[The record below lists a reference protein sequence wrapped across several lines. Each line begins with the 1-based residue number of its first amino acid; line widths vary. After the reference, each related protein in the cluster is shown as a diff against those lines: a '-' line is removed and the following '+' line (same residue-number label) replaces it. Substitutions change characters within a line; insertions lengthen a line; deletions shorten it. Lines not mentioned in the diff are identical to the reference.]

1 MEASKNNPLFA
12 RMTRRRAL
20 AVGGTGALGLSA
32 AALIGCSAGSKA
44 TAPAAAN
51 KAAATGASS
60 APETPKRGGTLRYS
74 VDQNPDS
81 LNPYLGLGG
90 GATAG
95 TFHQNVY
102 STLFAFEPGFK
113 APATGKVI
121 GDAAVSWEQPDPLTI
136 VAKINPKA
144 KFDQRAPLNG
154 RNLTSDDV
162 LQTWKLLLATP
173 TLAPGLA
180 NKANPDAPI
189 ADMEAVDA
197 STVRIKLAYPDA
209 TSLSRLG
216 GALRIL
222 PAEGI
227 AGKFDLSKEMRGTG
241 AFILDS
247 YQPGVSIK
255 FKRNPDW
262 FGGPDKPYVDA
273 IENPIISAQ
282 AQLDVQFRAKKL
294 QWSAVSNENIAQ
306 FAKDLP
312 GTEIAVGTPN
322 TRSPLI
328 SPSFLPGQPWHDIR
342 VRRAVSMAIDRDTLA
357 NVLYNPQ
364 QFKALGV
371 NLNTYWNAP
380 LSGGYGAF
388 WLDPKSLKFGPAA
401 QYLKY
406 NVAEAK
412 KLLDA
417 AGYTSAKPMEFDL
430 LYPGTTYGTDWPTR
444 VETLQAMLKEAG
456 VKMNGVSV
464 DYATEYVPKI
474 FRGKTLFKGKNVD
487 AAAHL
492 VSGGGAADALL
503 YYLNFYTAKAA
514 NTATGTEYPE
524 FEAMLRKQLPVTNF
538 DERVAGVHELNKYA
552 VDNMLVVPAG
562 PYTEFID
569 LVWKDLRGPQEW
581 NPWSPSVRYGVSW
594 ITLLFQNFWFREQF

>member
-1 MEASKNNPLFA
+1 MEPRKTTPLHASVS
-12 RMTRRRAL
+12 RRRAL
-20 AVGGTGALGLSA
+20 AIATTGTAGLLG

-44 TAPAAAN
+44 PAPAES
-51 KAAATGASS
+51 KAAAPSAAA

-95 TFHQNVY
+95 AFHQNVY
-102 STLFAFEPGFK
+102 STMFAFEPGFK
-113 APATGKVI
+113 QAASGKVI
-121 GDAAVSWEQPDPLTI
+121 GDAATSWEQPDPLTVI
-136 VAKINPKA
+136 VRLNPKA

-154 RNLTSDDV
+154 RALNAEDV
-162 LQTWKLLLATP
+162 VQTWKLYLATP
-173 TLAPGLA
+173 TQATGLS
-180 NKANPDAPI
+180 NKANPDAPVTSI
-189 ADMEAVDA
+189 EAVDA
-197 STVRIKLAYPDA
+197 STVRIRLAASDA
-209 TSLSRLG
+209 TALSRLG

-227 AGKFDLSKEMRGTG
+227 AGQIDLAKEMRGTG
-241 AFILDS
+241 AFMLDS
-247 YQPGVSIK
+247 YHPGVSLK

-282 AQLDVQFRAKKL
+282 AQLDVQFRARKL
-294 QWSAVSNENIAQ
+294 QWSSVANENIPQ

-328 SPSFLPGQPWHDIR
+328 SPSFSPGQPWHDIR

-357 NVLYNPQ
+357 DVLFNPR
-364 QFKALGV
+364 QFDALGV
-371 NLNTYWNAP
+371 KLNVFWNAP

-388 WLDPKSLKFGPAA
+388 WLDPKSPKFGPASA
-401 QYLKY
+401 YLTH
-406 NVAEAK
+406 NVAESTKMLA
-412 KLLDA
+412 A
-417 AGYTSAKPMEFDL
+417 AGYTSAKPLEFDL

-444 VETLQAMLKEAG
+444 AETLQSMLKQAG
-456 VKMNGVSV
+456 VKMNAVSI

-474 FRGKTLFKGKNVD
+474 FRGKTLFKGRNVD

-492 VSGGGAADALL
+492 VSGGGSSDALL

-514 NTATGTEYPE
+514 STATGTEFPE
-524 FEAMLRKQLPVTNF
+524 FEEMIRKQMPVTEFNA
-538 DERVAGVHELNKYA
+538 RVEGVHNLSRYA

-581 NPWSPSVRYGVSW
+581 SPWSPSIRFGVSY
-594 ITLLFQNFWFREQF
+594 ISLLFQNYWFRNQM